1 MDNTI
6 LQALI
11 QGGLASVALVSLGI
25 LYRIIS
31 NHLSHLTDAINR
43 LENTLL
49 ELQQFL
55 KDKL

>member
-1 MDNTI
+1 MDIIQIVIQAGAVGIAVYTI
-6 LQALI
+6 YTLNKI
-11 QGGLASVALVSLGI
+11 V
-25 LYRIIS
+25 S
-31 NHLSHLTDAINR
+31 NHLNHLTDAINR